1 MRTYG
6 KLNGVWVEVST
17 DSFGNDDGVWITTLC
32 QTLKLFLGESPFFA
46 TYGIPSQ
53 QSIVTQIFPDFYVAQ
68 VQSQFSQYFASLQ
81 IQRRPQRSAIPS
93 DPIYDVNIVTHRGAV
108 IPTIAV

>member
-17 DSFGNDDGVWITTLC
+17 DASGNDDAVWITTLC

-46 TYGIPSQ
+46 NYGIPSQ
-53 QSIVTQIFPDFYVAQ
+53 QSIATQIFPDFYVAQ
-68 VQSQFSQYFASLQ
+68 TQSQFAQYFASLQ
-81 IQRRPQRSAIPS
+81 IQRRPQSRAIS
-93 DPIYDVNIVTHRGAV
+93 SGPIYDVNIVTHRGA
-108 IPTIAV
+108 IISTIAV